1 MRRATLSSTLLLA
14 AGLAGALLG
23 AGACGP
29 DPAPGAPG
37 APETP
42 AMEDDAGAPPTPE
55 VPDAGVDRPVEEAK
69 DPLARCQDSD
79 AAFVRRAH
87 LATLGRRPR
96 SQDEV
101 RFYTDLIRQVDGGA
115 PLAEGA
121 PLSAG
126 RRTAVLAM
134 IKTSQLDY
142 LRRWADF
149 YLDSLRVVRATE
161 GSAKCFSTLLSADGE
176 ARRKAAERVRRE
188 PARAQGDEFSML
200 DLMLGSLESDDVSSI
215 YVANLFSIVSQS
227 FEGANADPVKLELAR
242 RQNFGARFSGAY
254 LHRDIVCLR
263 CHNSEASVTFDP
275 EPSKNRF
282 FPLPG
287 LLEKS
292 LFTDSS
298 GPPEKDGHDGI
309 ARAYGVFRFGGFSV
323 ASMGDAEPLP
333 VVLPNAVVRPW
344 GWTAGCGE
352 FFSEIT
358 DDPAGVDA
366 LLGSVRGART
376 SMWDLSAALQRGF
389 VGLRQHGLSRGERG
403 EIPNPDEALAYLVSA
418 HIAEEVWREVIG
430 TPLTVAHYYPRSAA
444 SRGEL
449 LRVTEAF
456 LASGFSHVRLLLE
469 VLRSPGFNLQAPE
482 DGCADE
488 PYAFAPLFDPW
499 IIAEEDP
506 ARRRNSVG
514 DAIAPLSGRTLLS
527 AAHGAL
533 DWPAPIA
540 VPIADAAFLG
550 AIGVFVDDGQPG
562 HRGLDFQ
569 ARLVWEDRFA
579 ACDIAPEGDLV
590 ARLLE
595 AASEQP
601 DATVADV
608 IAALKDRIVGDPG
621 LGDAGEREAL
631 EQVLGASLDAE
642 VAALDPEALERR
654 VRGVC
659 GALLESPQ
667 FMLGTLVPRGVEA
680 TPKLTP
686 PDAAYGAVCARLAAE
701 PPIDGFEVECAA
713 GGVRLRRE

>member
-14 AGLAGALLG
+14 TGLAGALLG
-23 AGACGP
+23 ASACGP
-29 DPAPGAPG
+29 DDAPGAPG
-37 APETP
+37 STGAP
-42 AMEDDAGAPPTPE
+42 AVEDDAGTPPPPE
-55 VPDAGVDRPVEEAK
+55 PPDAGVDRPVEEAK

-87 LATLGRRPR
+87 VAALGRRPR

-126 RRTAVLAM
+126 RRYAVLAM
-134 IKTSQLDY
+134 IKTSQRDY
-142 LRRWADF
+142 LRRWSDF
-149 YLDSLRVVRATE
+149 YLDSLRVVRAR
-161 GSAKCFSTLLSADGE
+161 SAKCFSTLLSADSA
-176 ARRKAAERVRRE
+176 ARRDAAERVRRE

-200 DLMLGSLESDDVSSI
+200 DLMLGALESDDVSSI
-215 YVANLFSIVSQS
+215 YIANLFSIVSQS
-227 FEGANADPVKLELAR
+227 FAGANADPVKLELAR

-275 EPSKNRF
+275 EPGKNRF

-292 LFTDSS
+292 LFSDSS
-298 GPPEKDGHDGI
+298 GPPAKDGHDGI

-323 ASMGDAEPLP
+323 ASTADAEPLP

-344 GWTAGCGE
+344 GWTAACGE
-352 FFSEIT
+352 FFSEIG

-366 LLGSVRGART
+366 LLGSVRGARA

-389 VGLRQHGLSRGERG
+389 VGLRQHGLTRGERG

-418 HIAEEVWREVIG
+418 RIAEEVWREVIG

-444 SRGEL
+444 ARGEL
-449 LRVTEAF
+449 LRATEAF
-456 LASGFSHVRLLLE
+456 LASGFSHVSLLLE

-482 DGCADE
+482 EGCADE
-488 PYAFAPLFDPW
+488 PYALSPLFDPW

-533 DWPAPIA
+533 DWPAPTA
-540 VPIADAAFLG
+540 VPIEDAAFLG
-550 AIGVFVDDGQPG
+550 EIGVFVDDGQPG

-569 ARLVWEDRFA
+569 ARLAWENRFA
-579 ACDIAPEGDLV
+579 TCDLAPEGDFV

-595 AASEQP
+595 AASERP
-601 DATVADV
+601 DATVADL
-608 IAALKDRIVGDPG
+608 IAALKDRIVGEPG
-621 LGDAGEREAL
+621 LADAGEREAL

-642 VAALDPEALERR
+642 VAALDPEEIERR
-654 VRGVC
+654 VRSVC

-667 FMLGTLVPRGVEA
+667 FMLGTLVPRGVLP

-686 PDAAYGAVCARLAAE
+686 PDAAYGAACERLAAE
-701 PPIDGFEVECAA
+701 PPIDGFRVECAA

>member
-1 MRRATLSSTLLLA
+1 MRRATQSSTVFLA
-14 AGLAGALLG
+14 TGLACALLG

-29 DPAPGAPG
+29 DGAPG
-37 APETP
+37 APATP
-42 AMEDDAGAPPTPE
+42 VVEEDAGAPEP
-55 VPDAGVDRPVEEAK
+55 PDAGVHRPVEETK

-87 LATLGRRPR
+87 LAALGRRPR

-126 RRTAVLAM
+126 RRHAVLAM
-134 IKTSQLDY
+134 IKTSQRDY
-142 LRRWADF
+142 LRRWTDF
-149 YLDSLRVVRATE
+149 YLDSLRVVRASE
-161 GSAKCFSTLLSADGE
+161 SSVQCFSTLLSAD
-176 ARRKAAERVRRE
+176 RRKAAERVRRE

-200 DLMLGSLESDDVSSI
+200 DLMIGSLEGDDVSSI
-215 YVANLFSIVSQS
+215 YIANLFSIVSQS
-227 FEGANADPVKLELAR
+227 FQGANADPVKLELAR

-282 FPLPG
+282 FPMPG

-292 LFTDSS
+292 LFSDSS

-309 ARAYGVFRFGGFSV
+309 ARAYGVFRFGGFSL
-323 ASMGDAEPLP
+323 ASTADYEPLP
-333 VVLPNAVVRPW
+333 VVLPNTVVRPW
-344 GWTAGCGE
+344 GWTAACGE
-352 FFSEIT
+352 FFSEIG

-389 VGLRQHGLSRGERG
+389 VGLRQHGLTRGERG
-403 EIPNPDEALAYLVSA
+403 EVPNPDEALAYLVSA

-444 SRGEL
+444 TRGEL
-449 LRVTEAF
+449 LRATEAF
-456 LASGFSHVRLLLE
+456 LASGFSHVSLLLE

-482 DGCADE
+482 EGCAGE

-527 AAHGAL
+527 AAHTAL

-540 VPIADAAFLG
+540 VPIADMEFLG
-550 AIGVFVDDGQPG
+550 EIGVFVDDGRPG
-562 HRGLDFQ
+562 YRGLDFQ
-569 ARLVWEDRFA
+569 ARLAWENRFA
-579 ACDIAPEGDLV
+579 TCDIAPEGDFV

-601 DATVADV
+601 DATVADL
-608 IAALKDRIVGDPG
+608 IAALKDRIIGEPG

-631 EQVLGASLDAE
+631 EQVLGASLDTA
-642 VAALDPEALERR
+642 VSALDPEEIERR

-659 GALLESPQ
+659 GVLLESPQ
-667 FMLGTLVPRGVEA
+667 FMLGTLVPRGIEA
-680 TPKLTP
+680 TPRLTP
-686 PDAAYGAVCARLAAE
+686 PDAAYDAVCERLAAE
-701 PPIDGFEVECAA
+701 PPIDGLQVECGP